1 MQPPTRGRPTQ
12 PGRGRPPARWTGLE
26 LTLILLS
33 AVMIAYPLFAGT
45 VSIIAPPLA
54 PAQELPPTA
63 DQPATDTPDPAFPL
77 PPTDTA
83 VPPPPTDTAIPPPPT
98 DTAVPAI
105 DQVATNTTRPA
116 TPTSTIDPS
125 TPTSTVPVGD
135 TPTAT
140 VLVGDTPTPS
150 STSDPNI
157 SPTPSSTSDP
167 NISPTPTLTQGPTT
181 GVRVFKVASVSEAS
195 VGQNFSYSVSVITD
209 SATDQ
214 QVSMSD
220 GLDANLEVL
229 SASSGSGSC
238 TTGQTVSCNLTLR
251 ADNPASVTI
260 QVRVRAGVTV
270 GTNISNSASAG
281 SASSG
286 SVNVRV
292 VGGGGTP
299 LPSPTGPTITPSP
312 SPTGP
317 TITPS
322 PSPTGPTLTPTNTP
336 VTPVAT
342 TPSLTP
348 TNRPVEPPPQPKP
361 EPEPPRENRPSSTEV
376 PPAPPAPPTPIPGV
390 PTEPPTPDVIIF
402 DPGQPQV
409 RPTAAVRPTRVPQG
423 PTRTA
428 SPLIPLP
435 TGSAQPTS
443 GTSGPAGGGG
453 TDIFFRLASDWG
465 SAYPGQQVN
474 FTLAVR
480 NTRAPAA
487 AGANDLRTVTVRSAL
502 PGNLELLGARADR
515 GSDPAVNGNEVSY
528 SIPLLQPGEGVEITV
543 ETRIRPDVTV
553 GTLLVAQGQLTYEGL
568 AQTAFSNIVS
578 VQVVGN
584 AQPPTAAAGGGS
596 PVAQAATGTTAPYPP
611 PGTGTPVRTTATPVR
626 TITPTVAGQAPQPTA
641 PPTLV
646 PPRPPAPLPETS
658 AGVPMLGIA
667 LLGGTL
673 LTRTWRIHRSKSRL

>member
-45 VSIIAPPLA
+45 LSVIAPPLA
-54 PAQELPPTA
+54 PAQELTPAADQPPTA
-63 DQPATDTPDPAFPL
+63 TPDPAFE
-77 PPTDTA
+77 PPATDTA
-83 VPPPPTDTAIPPPPT
+83 VPPPTDTAAPPPT
-98 DTAVPAI
+98 ETTAAQPEQI
-105 DQVATNTTRPA
+105 GGTATSRPA
-116 TPTSTIDPS
+116 TPTSTTDPS

-140 VLVGDTPTPS
+140 VPAGDTPTPS

-157 SPTPSSTSDP
+157 SPTPSSTTDP

-220 GLDANLEVL
+220 GVDSNLEVL

-260 QVRVRAGVTV
+260 QVRVRAGVAA

-286 SVNVRV
+286 SVIVRV
-292 VGGGGTP
+292 VGGGGGTP

-322 PSPTGPTLTPTNTP
+322 PSPTGPTITPTNTP
-336 VTPVAT
+336 ATPVAT

-348 TNRPVEPPPQPKP
+348 TNRPVEPPPPP
-361 EPEPPRENRPSSTEV
+361 APNPPRENRPSSTEV

-443 GTSGPAGGGG
+443 GPAGGGG

-487 AGANDLRTVTVRSAL
+487 AGANDLRNVTVRSAL
-502 PGNLELLGARADR
+502 PGNLELLGTRADR

-596 PVAQAATGTTAPYPP
+596 PVAQAATAAPYPP

-626 TITPTVAGQAPQPTA
+626 TITPTVSGQAPQPTA
-641 PPTLV
+641 PPPTIV

-658 AGVPMLGIA
+658 GGVPLLGIA

>member
-1 MQPPTRGRPTQ
+1 M
-12 PGRGRPPARWTGLE
+12 
-26 LTLILLS
+26 
-33 AVMIAYPLFAGT
+33 
-45 VSIIAPPLA
+45 
-54 PAQELPPTA
+54 
-63 DQPATDTPDPAFPL
+63 
-77 PPTDTA
+77 
-83 VPPPPTDTAIPPPPT
+83 
-98 DTAVPAI
+98 
-105 DQVATNTTRPA
+105 
-116 TPTSTIDPS
+116 
-125 TPTSTVPVGD
+125 
-135 TPTAT
+135 
-140 VLVGDTPTPS
+140 
-150 STSDPNI
+150 
-157 SPTPSSTSDP
+157 
-167 NISPTPTLTQGPTT
+167 
-181 GVRVFKVASVSEAS
+181 
-195 VGQNFSYSVSVITD
+195 
-209 SATDQ
+209 
-214 QVSMSD
+214 
-220 GLDANLEVL
+220 
-229 SASSGSGSC
+229 
-238 TTGQTVSCNLTLR
+238 
-251 ADNPASVTI
+251 TI
-260 QVRVRAGVTV
+260 QVRVRAGVAA

-286 SVNVRV
+286 NVIVRV
-292 VGGGGTP
+292 VGGGGGTP

-322 PSPTGPTLTPTNTP
+322 PSPTGPTLTPTNIP

-342 TPSLTP
+342 TPSRTP
-348 TNRPVEPPPQPKP
+348 TNRPAEPPP
-361 EPEPPRENRPSSTEV
+361 EPNPPRENRPSSTEV

-402 DPGQPQV
+402 NPGQPQV
-409 RPTAAVRPTRVPQG
+409 RPTAAVRPTRVPQRQG
-423 PTRTA
+423 PTNTA

-443 GTSGPAGGGG
+443 ETSGPSGGG

-487 AGANDLRTVTVRSAL
+487 AGANNLRNVTVRSAL

-596 PVAQAATGTTAPYPP
+596 PVAQAATATAAPYPP

-641 PPTLV
+641 PPPTIV

-658 AGVPMLGIA
+658 GGVPLLGIA

-673 LTRTWRIHRSKSRL
+673 LTRTWRIHRAKSRL